1 MFAQENDKNITKLRQ
16 QYERE
21 VKELLAKYER
31 KMKYLREDLE
41 LRRKVEIIEIEE
53 RKATSDSTSRD
64 RAHTPLR
71 PPSRLPR
78 AAATAP
84 PVRSR
89 RPLAPERW
97 QHRSRHERIDRCSR
111 PRRTRPPPGSELA
124 GVPRAEPPHQR
135 VDEEAREGL
144 RRDQELLQRY
154 HAQQPRPDPLPQ
166 GRGVRHEEEGDLQRE
181 ADVRDRA
188 GEQEAVGATHARAQG
203 GGEAAPRARELPEGQ
218 NVAAEREV
226 EATRVGDAA
235 ARPHLG
241 ARGARAALSPRR
253 EGARRAPARGPAKPG
268 GCPPPLRRVRRQER
282 DDLYE
287 KFESTIYDVQQKSGF
302 KNIILERKLQVVD
315 ESLEKKE
322 AQLSEVLAAANLD
335 PNMLGTVSK
344 KLDDVLDAKNSAIK
358 DLQYEL
364 ARVTKAHNDVI
375 RVYES
380 KLTEF
385 GIPVEELGFRPL
397 VTKTSTMAAGLVVQ

>member
-1 MFAQENDKNITKLRQ
+1 M
-16 QYERE
+16 
-21 VKELLAKYER
+21 
-31 KMKYLREDLE
+31 
-41 LRRKVEIIEIEE
+41 
-53 RKATSDSTSRD
+53 
-64 RAHTPLR
+64 
-71 PPSRLPR
+71 
-78 AAATAP
+78 
-84 PVRSR
+84 
-89 RPLAPERW
+89 
-97 QHRSRHERIDRCSR
+97 
-111 PRRTRPPPGSELA
+111 
-124 GVPRAEPPHQR
+124 
-135 VDEEAREGL
+135 
-144 RRDQELLQRY
+144 
-154 HAQQPRPDPLPQ
+154 
-166 GRGVRHEEEGDLQRE
+166 
-181 ADVRDRA
+181 
-188 GEQEAVGATHARAQG
+188 
-203 GGEAAPRARELPEGQ
+203 
-218 NVAAEREV
+218 
-226 EATRVGDAA
+226 
-235 ARPHLG
+235 
-241 ARGARAALSPRR
+241 
-253 EGARRAPARGPAKPG
+253 
-268 GCPPPLRRVRRQER
+268 RRQER

-397 VTKTSTMAAGLVVQ
+397 LTNTGTGPAGLVVA

>member
-1 MFAQENDKNITKLRQ
+1 M
-16 QYERE
+16 
-21 VKELLAKYER
+21 
-31 KMKYLREDLE
+31 
-41 LRRKVEIIEIEE
+41 
-53 RKATSDSTSRD
+53 
-64 RAHTPLR
+64 
-71 PPSRLPR
+71 
-78 AAATAP
+78 
-84 PVRSR
+84 
-89 RPLAPERW
+89 
-97 QHRSRHERIDRCSR
+97 
-111 PRRTRPPPGSELA
+111 
-124 GVPRAEPPHQR
+124 
-135 VDEEAREGL
+135 
-144 RRDQELLQRY
+144 
-154 HAQQPRPDPLPQ
+154 
-166 GRGVRHEEEGDLQRE
+166 
-181 ADVRDRA
+181 
-188 GEQEAVGATHARAQG
+188 
-203 GGEAAPRARELPEGQ
+203 
-218 NVAAEREV
+218 
-226 EATRVGDAA
+226 
-235 ARPHLG
+235 
-241 ARGARAALSPRR
+241 
-253 EGARRAPARGPAKPG
+253 
-268 GCPPPLRRVRRQER
+268 RRQER

-335 PNMLGTVSK
+335 PDMLGTVSK

>member
-1 MFAQENDKNITKLRQ
+1 M
-16 QYERE
+16 
-21 VKELLAKYER
+21 
-31 KMKYLREDLE
+31 
-41 LRRKVEIIEIEE
+41 
-53 RKATSDSTSRD
+53 
-64 RAHTPLR
+64 
-71 PPSRLPR
+71 
-78 AAATAP
+78 
-84 PVRSR
+84 
-89 RPLAPERW
+89 
-97 QHRSRHERIDRCSR
+97 
-111 PRRTRPPPGSELA
+111 
-124 GVPRAEPPHQR
+124 
-135 VDEEAREGL
+135 
-144 RRDQELLQRY
+144 
-154 HAQQPRPDPLPQ
+154 
-166 GRGVRHEEEGDLQRE
+166 
-181 ADVRDRA
+181 
-188 GEQEAVGATHARAQG
+188 
-203 GGEAAPRARELPEGQ
+203 
-218 NVAAEREV
+218 
-226 EATRVGDAA
+226 
-235 ARPHLG
+235 
-241 ARGARAALSPRR
+241 
-253 EGARRAPARGPAKPG
+253 
-268 GCPPPLRRVRRQER
+268 RRQER

>member
-1 MFAQENDKNITKLRQ
+1 M
-16 QYERE
+16 
-21 VKELLAKYER
+21 
-31 KMKYLREDLE
+31 
-41 LRRKVEIIEIEE
+41 
-53 RKATSDSTSRD
+53 
-64 RAHTPLR
+64 
-71 PPSRLPR
+71 
-78 AAATAP
+78 
-84 PVRSR
+84 
-89 RPLAPERW
+89 
-97 QHRSRHERIDRCSR
+97 
-111 PRRTRPPPGSELA
+111 
-124 GVPRAEPPHQR
+124 
-135 VDEEAREGL
+135 
-144 RRDQELLQRY
+144 
-154 HAQQPRPDPLPQ
+154 
-166 GRGVRHEEEGDLQRE
+166 
-181 ADVRDRA
+181 
-188 GEQEAVGATHARAQG
+188 
-203 GGEAAPRARELPEGQ
+203 
-218 NVAAEREV
+218 
-226 EATRVGDAA
+226 
-235 ARPHLG
+235 
-241 ARGARAALSPRR
+241 
-253 EGARRAPARGPAKPG
+253 
-268 GCPPPLRRVRRQER
+268 RRQER

-315 ESLEKKE
+315 ESLDKKE

>member
-1 MFAQENDKNITKLRQ
+1 
-16 QYERE
+16 
-21 VKELLAKYER
+21 
-31 KMKYLREDLE
+31 
-41 LRRKVEIIEIEE
+41 
-53 RKATSDSTSRD
+53 
-64 RAHTPLR
+64 
-71 PPSRLPR
+71 
-78 AAATAP
+78 
-84 PVRSR
+84 
-89 RPLAPERW
+89 
-97 QHRSRHERIDRCSR
+97 
-111 PRRTRPPPGSELA
+111 
-124 GVPRAEPPHQR
+124 
-135 VDEEAREGL
+135 
-144 RRDQELLQRY
+144 
-154 HAQQPRPDPLPQ
+154 
-166 GRGVRHEEEGDLQRE
+166 
-181 ADVRDRA
+181 
-188 GEQEAVGATHARAQG
+188 
-203 GGEAAPRARELPEGQ
+203 
-218 NVAAEREV
+218 
-226 EATRVGDAA
+226 
-235 ARPHLG
+235 
-241 ARGARAALSPRR
+241 
-253 EGARRAPARGPAKPG
+253 
-268 GCPPPLRRVRRQER
+268 VRRQER

>member
-1 MFAQENDKNITKLRQ
+1 M
-16 QYERE
+16 
-21 VKELLAKYER
+21 
-31 KMKYLREDLE
+31 
-41 LRRKVEIIEIEE
+41 
-53 RKATSDSTSRD
+53 
-64 RAHTPLR
+64 
-71 PPSRLPR
+71 
-78 AAATAP
+78 
-84 PVRSR
+84 
-89 RPLAPERW
+89 
-97 QHRSRHERIDRCSR
+97 
-111 PRRTRPPPGSELA
+111 
-124 GVPRAEPPHQR
+124 
-135 VDEEAREGL
+135 
-144 RRDQELLQRY
+144 
-154 HAQQPRPDPLPQ
+154 
-166 GRGVRHEEEGDLQRE
+166 
-181 ADVRDRA
+181 
-188 GEQEAVGATHARAQG
+188 
-203 GGEAAPRARELPEGQ
+203 
-218 NVAAEREV
+218 
-226 EATRVGDAA
+226 
-235 ARPHLG
+235 
-241 ARGARAALSPRR
+241 
-253 EGARRAPARGPAKPG
+253 
-268 GCPPPLRRVRRQER
+268 RRQER

-397 VTKTSTMAAGLVVQ
+397 VTKTSTMPVNHAATPPPALTACPCAHPAPTEPQAGLVVQ